1 MLLFSWH
8 LYLSDLLQ
16 YISGELETLC
26 RKKVKLKSSSLV
38 LFPFMSCE
46 AELAFVSWSFLRGQ
60 L

>member
-26 RKKVKLKSSSLV
+26 RKKSEAQV
-38 LFPFMSCE
+38 LFLGALPFHV
-46 AELAFVSWSFLRGQ
+46 L
-60 L
+60 